1 MVNSPLSDAEKHKI
15 IQDSQR
21 LHHSAPASIALP
33 SVTDNDG
40 QSIMDWDKHS
50 SSSEVSVACLQ
61 DKIIQMEETHYSTNE
76 ELQATLQELSDLQD
90 QLFQLQQYNERLS
103 EEKNVLFQS
112 LCRQTE
118 KLEELQEWQEVFSRK
133 SNQAEVCNTER
144 EKKLLDVLKNSQDER
159 EKLLVKHKEYDSE
172 VYEQKQAL
180 EIMSSENKKIRE
192 KLCLLESTIDA
203 ANAEKKQLEMQLS
216 QTKEDISKKSI
227 EISRLN
233 TLLDNARSK
242 LEELE
247 LDREMGEKTDLEELL
262 NQIRREKD
270 SLEMHSASLQEK
282 LSNSFV
288 EIQKLQD
295 QIISLNE
302 ELKVA
307 RNNAKCAVSHL
318 EYKYSEIKE
327 DKQTLLK
334 ENQQIRDQINEL
346 KIQCKCHVEDKFQ
359 MNALLTEAQKQFADA
374 ERIIEEKCEQLDKEK
389 RQRKQDAEEWQQ
401 FQNDLLMTV
410 RVANDFK
417 TEAQVDR
424 EQLVLDNNTLRGK
437 IRLLEQEIDKLNS
450 RK

>member
-1 MVNSPLSDAEKHKI
+1 
-15 IQDSQR
+15 
-21 LHHSAPASIALP
+21 
-33 SVTDNDG
+33 
-40 QSIMDWDKHS
+40 MDWDKHS
-50 SSSEVSVACLQ
+50 TSSEFSVACLQ

-90 QLFQLQQYNERLS
+90 QLFQVQQYNERLS

-118 KLEELQEWQEVFSRK
+118 KLEELQEWQEIFSRK

-144 EKKLLDVLKNSQDER
+144 EKKMLEVLKNSQDEK
-159 EKLLVKHKEYDSE
+159 ETLLIKHKEYDSE
-172 VYEQKQAL
+172 IYEKIQAL
-180 EIMSSENKKIRE
+180 EIMTSENSKFKE
-192 KLCLLESTIDA
+192 KLSLLDSTLDA
-203 ANAEKKQLEMQLS
+203 ANAERRQLEMQLL
-216 QTKEDISKKSI
+216 QAKDDNTKKGI

-242 LEELE
+242 VEELE
-247 LDREMGEKTDLEELL
+247 HDREIGEKTDSEGLL
-262 NQIRREKD
+262 NQTRREKD
-270 SLEMHSASLQEK
+270 CLEIQLASLQEQ
-282 LSNSFV
+282 LSNSLV
-288 EIQKLQD
+288 EIQKFQE

-327 DKQTLLK
+327 DKQTLMN

-346 KIQCKCHVEDKFQ
+346 KIQCNRLVKDKFEL
-359 MNALLTEAQKQFADA
+359 NTILTETQKQFSDA
-374 ERIIEEKCEQLDKEK
+374 ERRVEEKCKQLDNEK
-389 RQRKQDAEEWQQ
+389 RLRKQDSEEWQQ

-417 TEAQVDR
+417 TEAQVER
-424 EQLVLDNNTLRGK
+424 EQLILDNNAFRGK
-437 IRLLEQEIDKLNS
+437 IRQLEQELDKLNT
-450 RK
+450 RKSFILVFKQICCKFIF